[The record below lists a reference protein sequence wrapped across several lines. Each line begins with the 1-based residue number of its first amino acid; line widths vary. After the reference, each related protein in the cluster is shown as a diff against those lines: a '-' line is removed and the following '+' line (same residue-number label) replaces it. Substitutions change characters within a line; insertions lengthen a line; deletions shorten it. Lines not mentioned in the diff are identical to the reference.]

1 MLREKTNVKSLPLF
15 YSPLTGTFTHQLL
28 EAQFQQNRWM
38 EELIHAQQESMLALT
53 LPDPEV
59 PTFNR
64 NPMEYWT
71 FVWAF
76 ENLIERK
83 TASESAQLYYLVQ
96 YTIGEVQELVK
107 SCLSMDPE

>member
-38 EELIHAQQESMLALT
+38 EELIHTQQESMLALT

-59 PTFNR
+59 PTFNGS
-64 NPMEYWT
+64 PMEYWPLS
-71 FVWAF
+71 
-76 ENLIERK
+76 EPLK
-83 TASESAQLYYLVQ
+83 TSSKGKRLARAPDCTSWSNIPSA
-96 YTIGEVQELVK
+96 K
-107 SCLSMDPE
+107 SKS